1 MPEPGG
7 TPLEELRSR
16 IRERSPLSA
25 ERTEW
30 VVANR
35 YDVIPNRLAFALAR
49 WPLARSAVLDVG
61 CSFGHCLAQFGPGS
75 LGIDNVED
83 HVGFCRAIG
92 LHALQADVD
101 VEHELAAI
109 PDASFDFIWLCDLL
123 EHLDSPRLVLRR
135 LAPKLRPDGTLLL
148 YLGALPRSRVVRAAC
163 RRAGV
168 VPFEPDVHYYQF
180 TLETARY
187 VVERAGYRVDAIE
200 APGLRGRLRTLAR
213 LALPQSPT
221 LILAASPD
229 PERRRAIE
237 EAERRNKPE
246 AELKPV
252 AR

>member
-1 MPEPGG
+1 MAEPAIA
-7 TPLEELRSR
+7 PLEELRAR
-16 IRERSPLSA
+16 IREHSPFPP

-75 LGIDNVED
+75 LGVDNVDD
-83 HVGFCRAIG
+83 HVRFCRSIG
-92 LHALQADVD
+92 LDALQADVD
-101 VEHELAAI
+101 VENELAAI
-109 PDASFDFIWLCDLL
+109 PDAGFDFIWLCDLL
-123 EHLDSPRLVLRR
+123 EHLDAPRLVLRR
-135 LAPKLRPDGTLLL
+135 LAPKLRPGGTLLL
-148 YLGALPRSRVVRAAC
+148 YLGTLPRSRLVRAAC

-187 VVERAGYRVDAIE
+187 LVERAGYRVTGIE
-200 APGLRGRLRTLAR
+200 APGLRRRLRPLAR
-213 LALPQSPT
+213 LVLPQSPT
-221 LILAASPD
+221 LIIAASPD
-229 PERRRAIE
+229 PQRQLALA

-246 AELKPV
+246 AEVKPA